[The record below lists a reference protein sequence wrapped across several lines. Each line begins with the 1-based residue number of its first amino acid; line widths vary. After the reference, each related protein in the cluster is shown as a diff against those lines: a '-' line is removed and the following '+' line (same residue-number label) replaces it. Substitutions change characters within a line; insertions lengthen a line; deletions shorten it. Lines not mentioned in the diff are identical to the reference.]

1 MIARSTRLIAG
12 CVGVLLSCAACGF
25 RGPLYLPARRAAVVT
40 HPAPSSAAKSPLRDT
55 ARAAKKRSDEGT
67 ASPPAA

>member
-12 CVGVLLSCAACGF
+12 GICLLLSCAACGF

-40 HPAPSSAAKSPLRDT
+40 HPAPSSAAKSPLRDPR
-55 ARAAKKRSDEGT
+55 RAARKRSDEGT
-67 ASPPAA
+67 ASPPAP